1 LSPVDSFGD
10 RYKHKIKTPEEVAQI
25 VGERPRRR
33 KVIMCHG
40 VFDVVHP
47 GHLRHLLY
55 AKSKADVL
63 IASLTA
69 DRHIAKGHYRP
80 HVPQELRAINL
91 AAFEIVDYVIVD
103 PEPTPLK
110 NLLLIKPDIFAKG
123 YEYQATGMPK
133 RTQEEFDLV
142 SSYGGELIFTPGD
155 YVFSSSQLIEAAPPS
170 LRIEKL
176 MTLMDGAGLS
186 FDKLRAVLDAL
197 GKRRVHVVGDTIVDT
212 FTYTS
217 MIGGQTKTP
226 TISVLFEKQ
235 TDYIGGAGVV
245 AEHLRAAGAD
255 VVFSTVLGDDRLRDF
270 VLEGLARRGVEC
282 RPVID
287 RTRPTTNKNAII
299 SGGYR
304 LLKVDTLDNRSIS
317 DDIVQK
323 LTRAM
328 SDEPADAMVFSDFR
342 HGIFN
347 RRTIPNLIGGVPG
360 RMYKVADS
368 QVASRWGNITEFQGF
383 DLITPNEREARFALG
398 DQDSGIRP
406 LAARLYDAAK
416 CKTLILKLGDKGV
429 LTCRHGD
436 HEALDSFFVVDSFV
450 DRLVDGVG
458 AGDALLAYATLSMLA
473 SGSELI
479 STVIGIMAAACE
491 CERDGNV
498 PITVEDVH
506 RKLDAVERETK
517 FD

>member
-1 LSPVDSFGD
+1 VESLGSHY
-10 RYKHKIKTPEEVAQI
+10 RHKIKTAEQI
-25 VGERPRRR
+25 AALIGPPPRKR

-63 IASLTA
+63 VASLTA
-69 DRHIAKGHYRP
+69 DQHIAKGRYRP
-80 HVPQELRAINL
+80 HVPQDLRAINL
-91 AAFEIVDYVIVD
+91 AAFEIVDYVLID

-110 NLLLIKPDIFAKG
+110 NLSLIKPDIFAKG
-123 YEYQATGMPK
+123 YEYQASGLPLK
-133 RTQEEFDLV
+133 TQAELELIR
-142 SSYGGELIFTPGD
+142 SYGGEIIFTPGD

-176 MTLMDGAGLS
+176 VTVMEAADLT
-186 FDKLRAVLDAL
+186 FDKLRHTLDTL
-197 GKRRVHVVGDTIVDT
+197 GGRPVHVVGDTIVDT

-226 TISVLFEKQ
+226 TISVLFDHK
-235 TDYIGGAGVV
+235 TDYVGGAGVV
-245 AEHLRAAGAD
+245 AEHLKAAGAE
-255 VVFSTVLGDDRLRDF
+255 VIFSTVLGEDALKDF
-270 VLEGLARRGVEC
+270 VLDSLAKSGVEC

-287 RTRPTTNKNAII
+287 KTRPTTNKNAII

-317 DDIVQK
+317 DEIV
-323 LTRAM
+323 LTLAK
-328 SDEPADAMVFSDFR
+328 SVATVKAEALVFSDFR
-342 HGIFN
+342 HGMFN
-347 RRTIPNLIGGVPG
+347 RRTIPTLTDAIPQEI
-360 RMYKVADS
+360 YKVADS
-368 QVASRWGNITEFQGF
+368 QVASRWGNITEFRGF

-406 LAARLYDAAK
+406 LAADLYDAAR

-429 LTCRHGD
+429 LTCRHND
-436 HEALDSFFVVDSFV
+436 HQSLDSFFVIDSFV

-473 SGSELI
+473 SKCELTATIIGS
-479 STVIGIMAAACE
+479 MAAACE
-491 CERDGNV
+491 CEKDGNI
-498 PITVEDVH
+498 PINIEDVH
-506 RKLDAVERETK
+506 HKLDAVEREAK